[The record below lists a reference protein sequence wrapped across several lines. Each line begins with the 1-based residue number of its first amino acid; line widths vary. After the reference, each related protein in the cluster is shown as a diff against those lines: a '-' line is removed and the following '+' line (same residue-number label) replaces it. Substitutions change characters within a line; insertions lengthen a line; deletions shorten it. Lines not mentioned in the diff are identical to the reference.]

1 MDLYSRCG
9 DSHGIELCSELIG
22 SSGEK
27 EEAVVTRQQES
38 LEAGLPGFPNRASL
52 AVCRYHSVYTL
63 WDTWTQPWS
72 SASLWLS
79 PNSSLGPA
87 VCMLFPLTSPAVLL
101 NLKNL
106 ED

>member
-27 EEAVVTRQQES
+27 EEAVVTRQQDS

-52 AVCRYHSVYTL
+52 AVCRY
-63 WDTWTQPWS
+63 Q
-72 SASLWLS
+72 
-79 PNSSLGPA
+79 
-87 VCMLFPLTSPAVLL
+87 
-101 NLKNL
+101 
-106 ED
+106 